1 MIALLG
7 KENTDVDQLIN
18 LVTER
23 AGISQ
28 DQARTAVQTVV
39 GFLKDKLPGPIA
51 SQLDGVLSGQ
61 GSGDMM
67 GQAQQ
72 TLGGLGGMFGGN
84 KSD

>member
-1 MIALLG
+1 M
-7 KENTDVDQLIN
+7 DQLIN